1 MFLAGP
7 FLSAGMKTSP
17 LSHLSL
23 LPLAGAL
30 YSLAV
35 GMTMAGEALRVM
47 EDSETPLSHLSLL
60 PLAGALY
67 LLVAG
72 MTMAGE
78 ALYLQVAGMTMAGE
92 ALRVMEGS
100 ETPF

>member
-1 MFLAGP
+1 MMAILLTGQ
-7 FLSAGMKTSP
+7 FLSVGMKTSP

-30 YSLAV
+30 YLLAV
-35 GMTMAGEALRVM
+35 
-47 EDSETPLSHLSLL
+47 
-60 PLAGALY
+60 
-67 LLVAG
+67 
-72 MTMAGE
+72 
-78 ALYLQVAGMTMAGE
+78 GMTMAGE